1 MISSF
6 SSIKIRSSI
15 EFPCVGCNTL
25 SWEIDI
31 ENILKFQ
38 VHFSTGSRRTPAYV
52 TPFEIHLS
60 TAVFSL
66 YVVDG

>member
-1 MISSF
+1 ML
-6 SSIKIRSSI
+6 
-15 EFPCVGCNTL
+15 GATL

-38 VHFSTGSRRTPAYV
+38 VHFSTGSMRTPAYV

-60 TAVFSL
+60 TAVSSL